1 MISDSNDRAEFAM
14 DATINHED
22 NLKHLAVFGGY
33 KGEHLDSVEMFE
45 EDWIYLGRHLE
56 EPKSKMAIVS
66 IPSGLIKETC

>member
-1 MISDSNDRAEFAM
+1 MISDSNNRAEFAM

-22 NLKHLAVFGGY
+22 NLKHLAAFGGY
-33 KGEHLDSVEMFE
+33 KSGHLDSVEMFE
-45 EDWIYLGRHLE
+45 EDWIYLDRHLE